1 MSLDLDKFSKES
13 KSEFPANKKVKDKLK
28 ATRPKNLDGKFHQA
42 HEEVFEKIDCL
53 DCANCCKTTSPIFT
67 KKDIE
72 RISKSFRIKTRQFID
87 TYLNVDDDQDYVLKS
102 SPCTFLADDN
112 TCTIYDVRPKACK
125 EYPHT
130 NRKRFEKISELTLKN
145 VSICP
150 ATFNIVEALRAKL
163 K

>member
-72 RISKSFRIKTRQFID
+72 RISKSFRIKNLSKYPNAGRD
-87 TYLNVDDDQDYVLKS
+87 
-102 SPCTFLADDN
+102 
-112 TCTIYDVRPKACK
+112 K
-125 EYPHT
+125 ETHQSLFV
-130 NRKRFEKISELTLKN
+130 N
-145 VSICP
+145 
-150 ATFNIVEALRAKL
+150 
-163 K
+163 